1 MPHALIVE
9 DDPNSL
15 SGLAAILQADGFSV
29 DVAATLA
36 DAREA
41 LTRFIPDVVLIDLNL
56 PDGKGLDLLQHLRSQ
71 PPDGTVPVIVMTG
84 NATVESAI
92 EGLRH
97 GIWDY
102 LLKPV
107 SIPRLR
113 SLLARIPR
121 PYELS
126 EEVQSLRSM
135 LRELGRFGPMI
146 GRSEPMQAV
155 YDTIE
160 RIAQTEAAV
169 FVHGEPGSGKQ
180 TVAHTIHEMS
190 RRRKG
195 PFVRFDCAATRD
207 GARSFDSLL
216 FGHER
221 GAFAGADIRMA
232 GVLEEAAGGTL
243 YVENVTSLPRDQQL
257 ALLGAL
263 DGRTI
268 RRMGG
273 SHDTPADFRLIV
285 GAEISPTQ
293 ALATGALVD
302 ELVRRLSATTIG
314 LPPLR
319 ERGADIELLALHCID
334 ECNAETGQQKRLA
347 PGVLREL
354 HGYDWPG
361 NVRELRTTLRH
372 AYRTSDDTIETL
384 RSADGSHA
392 AAFSS
397 VQVTVGTPL
406 ATVEELLIRATLDA
420 VGGTRHR
427 AASMLGISPKT
438 LYNKLQRMKMN

>member
-56 PDGKGLDLLQHLRSQ
+56 PDGKGLDLLQNLPSQ
-71 PPDGTVPVIVMTG
+71 PPDGNVPVIVMTG

-126 EEVQSLRSM
+126 EEVQSLRTV
-135 LRELGRFGPMI
+135 LRELGRFGPMV
-146 GRSEPMQAV
+146 GRSDPMQAV

-160 RIAQTEAAV
+160 RVAQTEAAV
-169 FVHGEPGSGKQ
+169 LVYGETGSGKQ

-195 PFVRFDCAATRD
+195 PFVRFDASAPRD
-207 GARSFDSLL
+207 TSRSFESLL

-221 GAFAGADIRMA
+221 GAFPGADIRMA

-243 YVENVTSLPRDQQL
+243 YVENVTALPRDQQM
-257 ALLGAL
+257 ALVGAL

-273 SHDTPADFRLIV
+273 TQDTPADFRLIV
-285 GAEISPTQ
+285 GMERTPTQ
-293 ALATGALVD
+293 AVQEGVLVD
-302 ELVRRLSATTIG
+302 DLVRRLSAATIA

-319 ERGADIELLALHCID
+319 ERGSDIELLAQHCID
-334 ECNAETGQQKRLA
+334 ECNGETGQQKRLA
-347 PGVLREL
+347 GTVLREL
-354 HGYDWPG
+354 HVYDWPG

-384 RSADGSHA
+384 RSVDGSRS

>member
-56 PDGKGLDLLQHLRSQ
+56 PDGKGLDLLQHLPSQ
-71 PPDGTVPVIVMTG
+71 PPDGNVPVIVMTG

-121 PYELS
+121 PYELT
-126 EEVQSLRSM
+126 EEVQALRSV
-135 LRELGRFGPMI
+135 LRELGRFGPMV
-146 GRSEPMQAV
+146 GRSEPMQRV
-155 YDTIE
+155 YDGIE
-160 RIAQTEAAV
+160 RLAPTESAV
-169 FVHGEPGSGKQ
+169 LVHGETGAGKH

-195 PFVRFDCAATRD
+195 PFVRFDCAAPRD
-207 GARSFDSLL
+207 NNRPFESML

-221 GAFAGADIRMA
+221 AAFAGADIRMP

-243 YVENVTSLPRDQQL
+243 FVDNVTTLPLDQQI
-257 ALLGAL
+257 ALVGAL
-263 DGRTI
+263 EGRTLK
-268 RRMGG
+268 RVGG
-273 SHDTPADFRLIV
+273 TQDTVADFRLIIGTERVPAQAV
-285 GAEISPTQ
+285 GEGTLLEELSQ
-293 ALATGALVD
+293 RLAG
-302 ELVRRLSATTIG
+302 TTIS

-319 ERGADIELLALHCID
+319 DRGADVELLAQHCVD
-334 ECNAETGQQKRLA
+334 ECNAETGMQKRLSQS
-347 PGVLREL
+347 VLREL
-354 HGYDWPG
+354 QGYDWPG
-361 NVRELRTTLRH
+361 NVRELRTALRH
-372 AYRTSDDTIETL
+372 AYRSADETIDTL
-384 RSADGSHA
+384 RSVDGGRGT
-392 AAFSS
+392 AFSS

>member
-56 PDGKGLDLLQHLRSQ
+56 PDGKGLDLLQNLPSQ
-71 PPDGTVPVIVMTG
+71 PPDGNVPVIVMTG

-126 EEVQSLRSM
+126 EEVQSLRSV
-135 LRELGRFGPMI
+135 LRELGRFGPMV
-146 GRSEPMQAV
+146 GRSEPMQLV

-160 RIAQTEAAV
+160 RVAQTEAGV
-169 FVHGEPGSGKQ
+169 LVYGETGSGKH

-195 PFVRFDCAATRD
+195 PFVRFDCAAPRD
-207 GARSFDSLL
+207 NARTFESLL

-221 GAFAGADIRMA
+221 GAFVGADIRMA

-243 YVENVTSLPRDQQL
+243 YVENITALPREQQL
-257 ALLGAL
+257 ALMGAL

-273 SHDTPADFRLIV
+273 TQDTPADFRLIV
-285 GAEISPTQ
+285 GMEQSPTQ
-293 ALATGALVD
+293 AVSAGTVND
-302 ELVRRLSATTIG
+302 ELVRRMSGATIA
-314 LPPLR
+314 LPTLR
-319 ERGADIELLALHCID
+319 DRGIDIELLAQHCVD
-334 ECNAETGQQKRLA
+334 ECNGETGQQKRLA
-347 PGVLREL
+347 PAIVREL
-354 HGYDWPG
+354 HAYDWPG

-372 AYRTSDDTIETL
+372 AYRTSDETIETL
-384 RSADGSHA
+384 RAADGSRA
-392 AAFSS
+392 AAFNS